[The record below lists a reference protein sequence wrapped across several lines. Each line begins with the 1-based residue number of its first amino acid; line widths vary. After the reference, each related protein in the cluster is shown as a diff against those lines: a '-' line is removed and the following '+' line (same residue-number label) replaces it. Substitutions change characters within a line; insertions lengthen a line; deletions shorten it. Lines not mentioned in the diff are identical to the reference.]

1 MLIISAFLVLA
12 LGLFAF
18 LYGLEERSAQ
28 GRAIRERLLG
38 LESAASREDAP
49 EAAILRDELLSTIP
63 ALNRLLSQSPA
74 MRRLQRYI
82 YQADLSILPGKLL
95 LIAACCGAFP
105 ALVVNLY
112 WPGLIPLFVL
122 LIGCAAPFGVLAVR
136 RGRRFR
142 AFEQLFPE
150 AIDLLA
156 RAVRAGHSFSS
167 SLEVIAN
174 ELGDPVASEFRQVYE
189 QQKYGL
195 AARDALLNL
204 VDRVP
209 LVDVR
214 FFVAAV
220 VLQRE
225 SGGNLGELLDKLS
238 YIIRERFKILRQVR
252 VYTAQGRL
260 SMVILMAFPFALA
273 GALSVVTPGY
283 LRPLLTDPLGH
294 TFIAI
299 GLIMMTLGFFVL
311 QKIIHIKV

>member
-1 MLIISAFLVLA
+1 MLILAIFLVLA
-12 LGLFAF
+12 IGVFAF
-18 LYGLEERSAQ
+18 LTGLEERSSS
-28 GRAIRERLLG
+28 GRAIRERLLAVHA
-38 LESAASREDAP
+38 AASRENAH

-74 MRRLQRYI
+74 MQRLQRYI

-95 LIAACCGAFP
+95 LIAACCGAAP
-105 ALVVNLY
+105 ALIANLY
-112 WPGLIPLFVL
+112 LPGALPAAALVL
-122 LIGCAAPFGVLAVR
+122 GCAAPFGYLAMLR
-136 RGRRFR
+136 ARRFK
-142 AFEQLFPE
+142 AFEKIFPD

-167 SLEVIAN
+167 SLEVIAS
-174 ELGDPVASEFRQVYE
+174 EVADPVASEFRQVYE

-195 AARDALLNL
+195 ATRDALLNL
-204 VDRVP
+204 VERVP
-209 LVDVR
+209 SVDVR

-238 YIIRERFKILRQVR
+238 YLIRERFKILRQVR

-260 SMVILMAFPFALA
+260 SMVILMSFPFGLA
-273 GALSVVTPGY
+273 AALSVLNPGY
-283 LRPLLTDPLGH
+283 LRPLMTDPLGH
-294 TFIAI
+294 VFIGI
-299 GLIMMTLGFFVL
+299 GLVMMTVGFLVL